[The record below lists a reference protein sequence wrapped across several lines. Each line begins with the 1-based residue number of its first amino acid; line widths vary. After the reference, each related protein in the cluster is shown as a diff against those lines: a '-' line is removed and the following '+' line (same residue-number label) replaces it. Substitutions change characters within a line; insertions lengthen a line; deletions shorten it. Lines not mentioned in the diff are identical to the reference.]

1 MNPDYWRG
9 FNAGMK
15 EAEKK
20 ASMAA
25 AQVLAFYIESLKNVP
40 GIGPK
45 TYQRIVQHIN
55 TIDVGKGGVK
65 ENGRNRNHD

>member
-1 MNPDYWRG
+1 MNRWYWEG
-9 FNAGMK
+9 FRDGKRSVEK
-15 EAEKK
+15 EAREK
-20 ASMAA
+20 A

-55 TIDVGKGGVK
+55 TIDVRKGKNDESSK
-65 ENGRNRNHD
+65 TL